1 MKKLLALLLAL
12 LGLGGHSQAQ
22 SRPQDEAAIQQTI
35 ERFGASWAKADFRD
49 MSEYMTPDCHWINVV
64 GMHWHNLKEAQFAHQ
79 AFAAKMLKG
88 VAAQPVESTLKFVTD
103 NVAIV
108 YLRTHIGAFYPPD
121 GVNRGVNKQGDKDN
135 LATFVLVKQQN
146 TWRITSAQNNDV
158 ISQAAASDP
167 VLQMPK

>member
-1 MKKLLALLLAL
+1 MKKVVALLLAL
-12 LGLGGHSQAQ
+12 ACCSSPSHAQ

-35 ERFGASWAKADFRD
+35 NRFGQSWAKADFGD
-49 MSEYMTPDCHWINVV
+49 MREYLTPDCHWINVV
-64 GMHWHNLKEAQFAHQ
+64 GMHWHNLAEVQFAHQ
-79 AFAAKMLKG
+79 AFATKMLKG
-88 VAAQPVESTLKFVTD
+88 VAAQPVESTLKFVTPD
-103 NVAIV
+103 VAIV

-167 VLQMPK
+167 VLLMPK

>member
-1 MKKLLALLLAL
+1 MKKMMALLLTLSL
-12 LGLGGHSQAQ
+12 LSGRSHAQ
-22 SRPQDEAAIQQTI
+22 SRSKDEAAIQQTI
-35 ERFGASWAKADFRD
+35 DRFGASWAKADFRD
-49 MSEYMTPDCHWINVV
+49 MSEYLTPDCHWINVV
-64 GMHWHNLKEAQFAHQ
+64 GMHWRNGKEVQFAHQ
-79 AFAAKMLKG
+79 AFATKMLKG
-88 VAAQPVESTLKFVTD
+88 VAAQPVESILKFVTND
-103 NVAIV
+103 VAIM